1 MLIIKIFMEGVILH
15 TKSGKDLNLILKLA
29 RKMGI
34 SVRRLSREEIEDLCL
49 AEAISE
55 GRTGEYVNTKSFID
69 ELRDVSKD

>member
-34 SVRRLSREEIEDLCL
+34 SVRRLSREEIEDFCL

-69 ELRDVSKD
+69 ELRDGSKD